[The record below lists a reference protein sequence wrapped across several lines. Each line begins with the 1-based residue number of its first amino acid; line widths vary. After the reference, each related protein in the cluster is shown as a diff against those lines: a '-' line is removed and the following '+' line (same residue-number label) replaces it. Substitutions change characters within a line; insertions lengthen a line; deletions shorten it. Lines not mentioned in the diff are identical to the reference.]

1 MSIVVREALSKA
13 LYELYKSHESKK
25 LVQVPFVDKEG
36 NSLPD
41 EDVEYRD
48 IKTCTEELLD
58 AGASVLYYNVENEY
72 FLLPLL
78 LNDINTR
85 IWNGEI
91 VASELVDLLMDSVSE
106 KELQGLLPEHSNS
119 LIKQMMYSPEQ
130 LERLFEKGLTF
141 KQDIDN
147 RYGNDAEEVKAVK
160 NGNVWFFLSIAKN
173 NTRLDFDLLYNKDSY
188 NETTLRSEVEKLKQ
202 TIAEN
207 THLEKD
213 TTDPEYNQNERRK
226 ETVEFLEKYMLKS
239 KFENNVVNRDTTK
252 VAKLKI

>member
-25 LVQVPFVDKEG
+25 LVQVPFVDKDG
-36 NSLPD
+36 NCLPD
-41 EDVEYRD
+41 EDVEYKD
-48 IKTCTEELLD
+48 IKTCTQELLQ
-58 AGASVLYYNVENEY
+58 AGASVLYYDVGNEY

-85 IWNGEI
+85 MWNGDI
-91 VASELVDLLMDSVSE
+91 VPSELVDVLINSVSE

-119 LIKQMMYSPEQ
+119 LIQQMMYNPEQ
-130 LERLFEKGLTF
+130 LERLFEKGLKF

-147 RYGNDAEEVKAVK
+147 RYGNDAVEIKAVK
-160 NGNVWFFLSIAKN
+160 NGNLWFFLTIAKN
-173 NTRLDFDLLYNKDSY
+173 NTRLDFDIAYNKNSY
-188 NETTLRSEVEKLKQ
+188 NKTTLRSEVEKLKQ

-207 THLEKD
+207 IHLEKD
-213 TTDPEYNQNERRK
+213 DTDPEYNKNERRK
-226 ETVEFLEKYMLKS
+226 ETLEFLEKYMIKS
-239 KFENNVVNRDTTK
+239 KFENNQVNRDTTK